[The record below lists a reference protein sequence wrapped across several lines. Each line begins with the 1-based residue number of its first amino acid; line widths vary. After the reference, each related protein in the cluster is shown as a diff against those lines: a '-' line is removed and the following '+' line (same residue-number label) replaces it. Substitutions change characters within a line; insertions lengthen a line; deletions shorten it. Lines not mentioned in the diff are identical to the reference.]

1 MTDRPSDDVDAA
13 SGELAGE
20 REVATI
26 GRASAVLAS
35 GTIVSRILGFVNA
48 AVLASAIGYI
58 GAAAD
63 GFTLATQIPNSIY
76 ALIAGGLLSA
86 VLVPQIVRAGLHDDG
101 GQRFIN
107 KLVTLGVV
115 VFVLVALVATL
126 CAPWLVALYTGS
138 QGFDADE
145 LALATAFAYWCLP
158 QILFYA
164 LYSLIGQVLNARNV
178 FGPFTWAPALNN
190 VIAIAGITTF
200 ILLFGG
206 DPAHRQADTWTPGM
220 IALLGG
226 TATLGIAAQALVLGL
241 FWRRAG
247 LTFRPDFRWR
257 GVGLGRTGTTAIWV
271 FGMILVTQVA
281 AVIETQVAI
290 KASGEASLGVLK
302 YAWLIFMLP
311 HSIVTVSIATA
322 YFTRMST
329 HARDGDVAALKD
341 DVTAS
346 LRSILLIMVF
356 SAVGLAVLAYPFSA
370 VFGGN
375 FADVT
380 ALGNVV
386 IAYLVG
392 LIPFTILFVLQRVFY
407 ALEDTRT
414 PFIMQV
420 IQSVLFVCGVL
431 LAALLPVEWI
441 AVGIASVMTIAGTT
455 QTIVAGVLLR
465 RRLGGMDVG
474 GVVRQALWFFA
485 AAVVAGAVG
494 AAVVLALGGFTPGGF
509 GSGSQVGGLTT
520 MAAGGGAMLVVYVGI
535 LALTRNQQ
543 LRDFAAPVLGRLRR
557 S

>member
-1 MTDRPSDDVDAA
+1 MTDRPSDDVDSA

-20 REVATI
+20 REVAGI
-26 GRASAVLAS
+26 GRASAILAS

-63 GFTLATQIPNSIY
+63 GFALATQIPNSIY

-115 VFVLVALVATL
+115 VFVIVAIAATL
-126 CAPWLVALYTGS
+126 CAPWLVSLYAP
-138 QGFDADE
+138 GFNADE
-145 LALATAFAYWCLP
+145 FALATSFAYWCLP
-158 QILFYA
+158 QVLFYA

-190 VIAIAGITTF
+190 VIAIAGVAAF

-206 DPAHRQADTWTPGM
+206 DPAHRDAGTWTAPM

-226 TATLGIAAQALVLGL
+226 AATLGIAAQAIVLCL

-257 GVGLGRTGTTAIWV
+257 GVGLGKTGTTAAWV
-271 FGMILVTQVA
+271 FGMILITQIA
-281 AVIETQVAI
+281 AVVETRVAI
-290 KASGEASLGVLK
+290 EASGEASVSALK
-302 YAWLIFMLP
+302 YAWLMFMLP

-329 HARDGDVAALKD
+329 HARDGDLAAVKD
-341 DVTAS
+341 DVASS

-356 SAVGLAVLAYPFSA
+356 AAIGLAVLAYPFSA
-370 VFGGN
+370 VFGGD
-375 FADVT
+375 FPDLS
-380 ALGNVV
+380 ALGNVA

-414 PFIMQV
+414 PFVMQV
-420 IQSVLFVCGVL
+420 IQSVVFVVGVL
-431 LAALLPVEWI
+431 FAALLPVEWI
-441 AVGIASVMTIAGTT
+441 AVGIAAVMTIAGTT
-455 QTIVAGVLLR
+455 QTVVAGVLLR
-465 RRLGGMDVG
+465 RRLGGMDAAP
-474 GVVRQALWFFA
+474 VVRQALWFLGA
-485 AAVVAGAVG
+485 AAAAGAVG
-494 AAVVLALGGFTPGGF
+494 VALVLALGGYTPGGF
-509 GSGSQVGGLTT
+509 GSGGTVGGLVT
-520 MAAGGGAMLVVYVGI
+520 MAIGGTGMLVVYLGI
-535 LALTRNQQ
+535 LALTRNPQ
-543 LRDFAAPVLGRLRR
+543 LRDFAAPLLRRLRR